1 MYQVP
6 QKRERLILIAIRNDI
21 AQNVEFH
28 WPTPY
33 HEVLTLRDALYKSV
47 IYENDVP
54 VSEGAQ
60 YPEKKSVFWQWFPKV
75 VIGEICQKKL
85 PKIIWVEVGCLVA
98 ENGYG

>member
-60 YPEKKSVFWQWFPKV
+60 YPEKKKRVLAMVPHSGDWRTQREEEAKDYK
-75 VIGEICQKKL
+75 G
-85 PKIIWVEVGCLVA
+85 GS
-98 ENGYG
+98 